1 MADGKFVGEQN
12 GHCFVNLDCDKQS
25 RKCTCFKR
33 KHVDLV
39 NKFKM
44 FKPATPH

>member
-12 GHCFVNLDCDKQS
+12 WRCFVNLVCDRQS
-25 RKCTCFKR
+25 RKCSYFKR

-39 NKFKM
+39 NKSKL
-44 FKPATPH
+44 FKPAVH